1 MEMKGPLIF
10 SWIKWVCPFIRST
23 VSIEPSTKKMNFFFL
38 SGSMLAGPSVGLL
51 LSWSYCCYLWGLL
64 FAFSLPPFFWFFVAL
79 SPLFY
84 WVSRLVSQSA
94 SRLVSVRPSARLSAR
109 PPASVRSTTTCSLSL
124 HSTRLDSTG
133 LILLIWK
140 KKFAWADEWVNE
152 CLAIFA

>member
-38 SGSMLAGPSVGLL
+38 SGSMLAGPSGGLL

-79 SPLFY
+79 SLLFY

-109 PPASVRSTTTCSLSL
+109 LPPSDLLRLARSPF
-124 HSTRLDSTG
+124 TRLDSTR